1 MLLLRLLI
9 LALLFYLATWVFNSL
24 FSSRIGN
31 QDTQVHGPSQSNS
44 LDLTDE
50 DVEDV
55 DYKELPRN
63 K

>member
-1 MLLLRLLI
+1 MLFRLLI
-9 LALLFYLATWVFNSL
+9 LALLFYLATRVFSRL
-24 FSSRIGN
+24 FSSRIDH
-31 QDTQVHGPSQSNS
+31 QETQVHGPSQPNA
-44 LDLTDE
+44 LDLSDE

>member
-1 MLLLRLLI
+1 MVFRLVI
-9 LALLFYLATWVFNSL
+9 LAILLYVISKVLGLLFSGAAQKPETKVRGTSQNS
-24 FSSRIGN
+24 
-31 QDTQVHGPSQSNS
+31 P
-44 LDLTDE
+44 LDLSQE

>member
-1 MLLLRLLI
+1 MLFRLII
-9 LALLFYLATWVFNSL
+9 LALLFYLVTRIVALMFASKGNDQGTKVRG
-24 FSSRIGN
+24 SSQTN
-31 QDTQVHGPSQSNS
+31 P
-44 LDLTDE
+44 LDLSDE